1 MVDDDD
7 WLPAIC
13 QSFQNIWYIEWWWFE
28 PWIMVTHGD
37 LINHP
42 AMLIC
47 RHCQLL
53 HCTTSHYIASQ
64 IHCTTLHCT
73 KHYTTLC
80 IYTHILC
87 ETLHYITPLHYTII
101 YITPLHYTTFYI
113 LHYISSYYI
122 TFHNNTS
129 LEFIRY
135 FCSHEPRS
143 YGEHP
148 SSSPEA
154 CDTSPGNTAP
164 GYLHRPFDQDSVSNA
179 KVLQGSKL
187 PPLGITKYPALVW
200 PYGACSCF
208 GTNPY
213 ISLCVYIYTYIS
225 I

>member
-1 MVDDDD
+1 M
-7 WLPAIC
+7 
-13 QSFQNIWYIEWWWFE
+13 
-28 PWIMVTHGD
+28 
-37 LINHP
+37 
-42 AMLIC
+42 
-47 RHCQLL
+47 R
-53 HCTTSHYIASQ
+53 
-64 IHCTTLHCT
+64 
-73 KHYTTLC
+73 HYTTL
-80 IYTHILC
+80 H
-87 ETLHYITPLHYTII
+87 HYITPLHYTII

-154 CDTSPGNTAP
+154 CDTSPGDTAP

-213 ISLCVYIYTYIS
+213 ISLCIYIYIHTYLYKHTCSCFGTNPYIS
-225 I
+225 LCIYIYIHIYINKLAPVLGLTHTYTYNIYTRYIYIYIKLCVFVCIPLGWIHIH